1 VIDPAPI
8 QDDDRDRAT
17 PPCPHFGPCGGCQL
31 QHLTYPA
38 QLALKADRL
47 RVLFTAAAL
56 NVPEIQLH
64 SSTPLGYRNRIRL
77 TLAEAGG
84 QLRAGYLTSTNHRPE
99 TGKDQP
105 GFLPITQCP
114 IAAPILWRST
124 ETLLGLFNASPAT
137 WLRPPQFKLDQLEL
151 FTTADESSLQFT
163 LFLRT
168 AARNLPAQLA
178 SAFSALCESIRT
190 SIPGLAGA
198 SIAILPA
205 ASATRSRRNETTRPG
220 PAWGASGLLY
230 AIPGETPENLQ
241 RTTCWVPR
249 GAFFQVNRFLI
260 PELLSLV
267 TSARSG
273 GLALD
278 LYAGVGLFSR
288 ALAPTFAR
296 VVAVEVA
303 EPAASALAAT
313 KLTNLHAVKA
323 TTLDFLRAAVV
334 DRDRPD
340 LIVLDPP
347 RTGAGVEVCSL
358 LARMAAPTLIY
369 VSCSPE
375 TLPIDLGPLVASGYS
390 VSELH
395 LFDLFPQ
402 TSHIETVAILTH
414 AKNEIP
420 NSARM

>member
-1 VIDPAPI
+1 VIALTDVL
-8 QDDDRDRAT
+8 DEDRAT

-31 QHLTYPA
+31 QHLTYSA

-47 RVLFTAAAL
+47 RALFTAAAL
-56 NVPEIQLH
+56 DVPEIQLH
-64 SSTPLGYRNRIRL
+64 PSPPLGYRNRIRL

-84 QLRAGYLTSTNHRPE
+84 QLRSGSLTSTSHRPE
-99 TGKDQP
+99 AGNEQP
-105 GFLPITQCP
+105 AFLPITQCP
-114 IAAPILWRST
+114 IAAPILWRTT
-124 ETLLGLFNASPAT
+124 ETLLGLINASPAA
-137 WLRPPQFKLDQLEL
+137 WLRRPQFKLDQLEL
-151 FTTADESSLQFT
+151 FTTADGSTLQFT
-163 LFLRT
+163 LFLRSS
-168 AARNLPAQLA
+168 ARSLPAQLA
-178 SAFSALCESIRT
+178 SAFTALCESIRT
-190 SIPGLAGA
+190 SIPQLSGA

-205 ASATRSRRNETTRPG
+205 ASPTRSRRNEIARPG
-220 PAWGASGLLY
+220 PAWGSSGMPY
-230 AIPGETPENLQ
+230 AVPGGPADNSRL
-241 RTTCWVPR
+241 TTWWVPR

-273 GLALD
+273 PLALD

-288 ALAPTFAR
+288 ALAQTFSR
-296 VVAVEVA
+296 VIAVEVA
-303 EPAASALAAT
+303 EPAASALSAT
-313 KLTNLHAVKA
+313 KLTSLHAVKA
-323 TTLDFLRAAVV
+323 TTLDFLRSAVV

-358 LARMAAPTLIY
+358 LARLAAPTLIY

-375 TLPIDLGPLVASGYS
+375 TLPIDLGPLVRSGYS

-402 TSHIETVAILTH
+402 TNHIETVVILTH

-420 NSARM
+420 NRARM